1 MKLFESHAHYYLYEL
16 SPLTEAKIFQ
26 EEFDDLNV
34 DKCCFL
40 SIPQQYDILG
50 NKKFDLLHNLRGIYL
65 KKYFYPNG
73 YCYAGLVHPN
83 KYDDLVSIQ
92 NDFYEQVK
100 RFYMMG
106 YDGVKMLEGYPT
118 FIKYTKQ
125 GLNSPIYD
133 KFYDFCEKNH
143 FPITMHIANP
153 DENWN
158 IKTASKEAI
167 AQGRVYDASYPSKEE
182 ITLQMFDVLN
192 KFPDLHL
199 TLAHFGFFSCHY
211 DDAIKFMSYPHTR
224 LDTTPGGEQFINI
237 SKQWGKWSSF
247 FEKYQD
253 RIIYGS
259 DLYPFIKNEYWKI
272 AYHRRPDFLRAYFE
286 TDCVHEYLNDSF
298 MGIDINKDILTKIYH
313 LNNERYLGNPRLID
327 YKLVNEEI
335 NKIEATN
342 LSNQQKDDLS
352 IIKEAFKGEKI

>member
-16 SPLTEAKIFQ
+16 SPLTEAEIFK

-40 SIPQQYDILG
+40 SIPQQYDSLG

-73 YCYAGLVHPN
+73 YCYAGLVHPD

-153 DENWN
+153 DENWDIN
-158 IKTASKEAI
+158 TASKEAI
-167 AQGRVYDASYPSKEE
+167 AQGRIYDDSYPSKET
-182 ITLQMFDVLN
+182 ITSQMFDVLN
-192 KFPDLHL
+192 KFPNLHL

-211 DDAIKFMSYPHTR
+211 DDANKFMSYPNTK

-237 SKQWGKWSSF
+237 SKNWEKWKSF
-247 FEKYQD
+247 FNKYQN

-259 DLYPFIKNEYWKI
+259 DLYPFLKNELWKI
-272 AYHRRPDFLRAYFE
+272 AYHRRPDFLRQLFE
-286 TDCVHEYLNDSF
+286 TDNIHQYLDEEF
-298 MGIDINKDILTKIYH
+298 KGIKIDKNILDKIYH
-313 LNNERYLGNPRLID
+313 LNADKYLGSPKPINN
-327 YKLVNEEI
+327 KLVLEEI
-335 NKIEATN
+335 KHIEKMDLN
-342 LSNQQKDDLS
+342 DKQKNDLQ
-352 IIKEAFKGEKI
+352 IIKNAFMDE